1 MAPRILFLDDDPVI
15 RVLRMV
21 LSDAEHDPWI
31 RDYFAPEKVD
41 ASRLARAAKGLR
53 RSDGA
58 VIGLASDGEFEDAT
72 AILFRR
78 GEVNRQLL
86 ARHPR
91 VLPAATNVALHRRAR
106 DPAHAGAGQAPDR
119 IGQGSARRRYRR
131 SGSRRAGWGCL

>member
-21 LSDAEHDPWI
+21 LSDAGHDPWI

-58 VIGLASDGEFEDAT
+58 VIGLASDGAFEAAT
-72 AILFRR
+72 AGVIRPCEVHRPLPPRR
-78 GEVNRQLL
+78 PLRKPVPCLRDRQ
-86 ARHPR
+86 P
-91 VLPAATNVALHRRAR
+91 
-106 DPAHAGAGQAPDR
+106 
-119 IGQGSARRRYRR
+119 
-131 SGSRRAGWGCL
+131 